1 MPAPTNNMS
10 FLQGCWR
17 TDPFRHERNQP
28 QAGVS
33 SYCFDASGNG
43 QLEWRRGRTACRTRA
58 YSRYEGAV
66 LKLRDADTT
75 CNDGSRWYAD
85 QLFCRRGA
93 DDVAQCSGTSRS
105 AFGPVSWT
113 VNLHKL
119 N

>member
-1 MPAPTNNMS
+1 
-10 FLQGCWR
+10 
-17 TDPFRHERNQP
+17 
-28 QAGVS
+28 
-33 SYCFDASGNG
+33 
-43 QLEWRRGRTACRTRA
+43 
-58 YSRYEGAV
+58 
-66 LKLRDADTT
+66 LRDADTT

-85 QLFCRRGA
+85 QLLCRRGA